1 MDFTLRQLEVFL
13 AIAKAG
19 NLTRAAQR
27 LQMSQSAAS
36 AALKDLET
44 QFDVLLFDRIGK
56 RLHLNEQGNQLRPR
70 AESLMA
76 QAYELEQS
84 LLRSGEFTRLNIG
97 ATLTVA
103 NYLAIQI
110 VSKYLEKYTGAPI
123 SLEIYNTEQV
133 VERVLNYELDMG
145 MIEGE
150 AHHPQLNIIPWRDDE
165 LNLFCSPGHPLASKR
180 TINDEDLLNAEWIL
194 REQGSGTRQTFN
206 RAMVGLLPKMK
217 IPLELRGTEAIK
229 QAVRQNIGVGCL
241 SRLSLKEEFAR
252 GDLVKLHAP
261 NRNLDRKLY
270 LIMHLRKHISESLQ
284 NWLNLC
290 ECADPSPIGA

>member
-19 NLTRAAQR
+19 NLTRGAQH

-36 AALKDLET
+36 GALKDLEN
-44 QFDVLLFDRIGK
+44 QFGILLFDRTGK
-56 RLHLNEQGNQLRPR
+56 RLNLNEKGKQLRAR

-84 LLRSGEFTRLNIG
+84 LLHSEAVSQLNIG

-103 NYLAIQI
+103 NHLAVELI
-110 VSKYLEKYTGAPI
+110 SKYLEKYEGAPI

-133 VERVLNYELDMG
+133 VEKVLNYELDMG
-145 MIEGE
+145 MIEGD

-165 LNLFCSPGHPLASKR
+165 LNLFCSLKHPLASKK
-180 TINDEDLLNAEWIL
+180 TIVDKDLLKADWIL
-194 REQGSGTRQTFN
+194 REQGSGTRQTFE
-206 RAMVGLLPKMK
+206 RAMYGLLPKMN

-229 QAVRQNIGVGCL
+229 QAVKQNIGIGCL
-241 SRLSLKEEFAR
+241 SRLSLKEDFGR
-252 GDLVKLHAP
+252 GELVKLHAP
-261 NRNLDRKLY
+261 NRDLSRKLY
-270 LIMHLRKHISESLQ
+270 LIMHQRKHINDSLK

-290 ECADPSPIGA
+290 EYAG

>member
-19 NLTRAAQR
+19 NLTRAAQH

-36 AALKDLET
+36 GALKDLEN
-44 QFDVLLFDRIGK
+44 QFGILLFDRTGK
-56 RLHLNEQGNQLRPR
+56 RLHLNEKGNQLRAR

-84 LLRSGEFTRLNIG
+84 LLHSEAVSQLNIG

-103 NYLAIQI
+103 NHLAVELI
-110 VSKYLEKYTGAPI
+110 SKYLKKYEGAPI

-133 VERVLNYELDMG
+133 VEKVLNYELDMG
-145 MIEGE
+145 MIEGD

-165 LNLFCSPGHPLASKR
+165 LNLFCSIKHPLASKK
-180 TINDEDLLNAEWIL
+180 TISDKDLLKADWIL
-194 REQGSGTRQTFN
+194 REQGSGTRQTFD
-206 RAMVGLLPKMK
+206 RAMYGLLPKMN
-217 IPLELRGTEAIK
+217 IPLELRGAEAIK
-229 QAVRQNIGVGCL
+229 QAVKQNIGIGCL
-241 SRLSLKEEFAR
+241 SRLSLKEDFGR
-252 GDLVKLHAP
+252 GELVKLHAP
-261 NRNLDRKLY
+261 NRDLSRKLY
-270 LIMHLRKHISESLQ
+270 LIMHQRKHINESLK

-290 ECADPSPIGA
+290 EYAG